1 MADIDRS
8 FLFNTLL
15 AVALPVELPKG
26 FVLFRAGDLA
36 EAVYLVRK
44 GRVVLRWEVESNL
57 RFFETAGSAEIIGL
71 AAAFNGS
78 YRATARAEE
87 ESLLGY
93 VSLDVLNRLLE
104 DNPDVI
110 QAVTQLI
117 ARQVVRART
126 AASSW

>member
-1 MADIDRS
+1 MAEPDRS

-26 FVLFRAGDLA
+26 SALFRAGGPA
-36 EAVYLVRK
+36 EAVYLVHK

-57 RFFETAGSAEIIGL
+57 RFFDTAASGEIIGL

-78 YRATARAEE
+78 YSATARAEE

-93 VSLDVLNRLLE
+93 VPLTALNDLLNR
-104 DNPDVI
+104 NPDLVR
-110 QAVTQLI
+110 AVTQLI
-117 ARQVVRART
+117 AHQVVRART